1 MIVFHP
7 FTEEL
12 FVVSGAL
19 GFLVTGTDSNS
30 ATGNYGI
37 KDQRL
42 ALEWVNKNIEKFGGN
57 PKNVRW
63 SKVKNYLMYIADLL
77 KNIHDCGRDNQVFFL
92 YVFKYIT
99 FCMYNAKW
107 KYVLF

>member
-1 MIVFHP
+1 MKCSAFLLPLEFNHLYTNFSKKIRNLIVFHP

-19 GFLVTGTDSNS
+19 GFLVTGTGSNS

-57 PKNVRW
+57 PKNV
-63 SKVKNYLMYIADLL
+63 
-77 KNIHDCGRDNQVFFL
+77 G
-92 YVFKYIT
+92 
-99 FCMYNAKW
+99 
-107 KYVLF
+107 